1 MCGKLVDGCYSLQSL
16 FAQRKTAQCFLEWVQ
31 DSEEEAWSTGQHG
44 AIGHVLSLQLSAQ
57 TPDTGRRNRN
67 QNTNLFQQERLVQIS
82 ELAVPLETAAMQ
94 RYEEDQ
100 EGWGKAMRSMWEGGG

>member
-100 EGWGKAMRSMWEGGG
+100 KGWGKAMRSMWEGGG